1 MNDTQTKIGLP
12 AIPSKWMLLL
22 KSRKFWAAVVGLGL
36 VIFRAYQPN
45 FPIDDDQLTKI
56 ILVLI
61 AYILGTA
68 LEDGVS
74 VAASGAFLKEILQS
88 HRDAELSRRDAAQSH
103 GDASR

>member
-1 MNDTQTKIGLP
+1 MNNSGTKLSLP
-12 AIPSKWMLLL
+12 AIPPKWMLLL

-68 LEDGVS
+68 LEDGATS
-74 VAASGAFLKEILQS
+74 FAGYAIHGEATRSHRDATQS
-88 HRDAELSRRDAAQSH
+88 HRDAAL
-103 GDASR
+103 